1 MELNRTIHEPV
12 RLSIMAAL
20 GGLGTAD
27 FNFLITTLGLSK
39 GNLSS
44 HIDKLERAG
53 YVEVSK
59 RFNGKIT
66 HTEYSLT
73 AQGRTALADHW
84 AALDKLRKFQG
95 AKRGSEAAG
104 ALGRDQRQAKK
115 IVNER

>member
-1 MELNRTIHEPV
+1 MPLNRLIHEPV

-44 HIDKLERAG
+44 HVDKLERAG
-53 YVEVSK
+53 YVQVAK
-59 RFNGKIT
+59 GFNGKIT

-73 AQGRTALADHW
+73 PQGRKALAEHWTALDQ
-84 AALDKLRKFQG
+84 LRKLT
-95 AKRGSEAAG
+95 AKRD
-104 ALGRDQRQAKK
+104 R
-115 IVNER
+115 

>member
-44 HIDKLERAG
+44 HVDKLERAG
-53 YVEVSK
+53 YVQVSK
-59 RFNGKIT
+59 GFNGKIT

-73 AQGRTALADHW
+73 TKGRKALEEHW
-84 AALDKLRKFQG
+84 AALDSLRKLA
-95 AKRGSEAAG
+95 AK
-104 ALGRDQRQAKK
+104 QRKAK
-115 IVNER
+115 V